1 MTIAVYAGSFDP
13 VTNGHLDIA
22 TRSAKLFDKVIVAV
36 YDIPAKSLLFNT
48 AERVALFKKAVA
60 GIPNIKVQ
68 PYSELTVDFVR
79 KVGGQVMVRGLRVD
93 ADFQREFEM
102 GMLNKKLAP
111 DLELVCFMTNQKY
124 QFVSSSLLKE
134 IAQLGG
140 DIADLVSAGEN
151 LCFLHVQDQNVDPL
165 TNRGNE
171 VPGYQVV
178 GAGIE
183 PDLATMLVTF
193 PHCPGN
199 TIRTRL

>member
-22 TRSAKLFDKVIVAV
+22 ARSAKLFDKVIVAV

-140 DIADLVSAGEN
+140 DIADLVPEGVAEALKKKFNKPVESFG
-151 LCFLHVQDQNVDPL
+151 
-165 TNRGNE
+165 R
-171 VPGYQVV
+171 
-178 GAGIE
+178 
-183 PDLATMLVTF
+183 
-193 PHCPGN
+193 
-199 TIRTRL
+199 RRLLEE